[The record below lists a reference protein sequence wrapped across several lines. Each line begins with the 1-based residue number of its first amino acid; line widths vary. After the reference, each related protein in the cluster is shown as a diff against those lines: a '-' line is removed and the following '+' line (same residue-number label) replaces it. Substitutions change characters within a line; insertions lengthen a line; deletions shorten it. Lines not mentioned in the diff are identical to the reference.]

1 MNFREKILVGPKCL
15 KGFTIVELLITMAI
29 IAITAGIATPNILQ
43 WIANSRLDGAARN
56 LLFNFQHAKME
67 AAKRAT
73 QCTVTFNL
81 PVSGT
86 TYDYV
91 VYVDADQDLEYDAGS
106 DRILKKIKFSNHS
119 EYKGVSFD
127 TNQGGGDGLTF
138 SSNDNG
144 RPSVAFN
151 SRGLSMNNAFGS
163 GAGSVY
169 LTNNNNT
176 KQIRVST
183 AGSVRIQ

>member
-1 MNFREKILVGPKCL
+1 
-15 KGFTIVELLITMAI
+15 
-29 IAITAGIATPNILQ
+29 
-43 WIANSRLDGAARN
+43 
-56 LLFNFQHAKME
+56 
-67 AAKRAT
+67 
-73 QCTVTFNL
+73 L

-91 VYVDADQDLEYDAGS
+91 TYVDADQDLEYDAGS

-138 SSNDNG
+138 SNNDNG

-151 SRGLSMNNAFGS
+151 SRGLTMNNAFGS
-163 GAGSVY
+163 GAGFVY